1 MWGRAYR
8 GLALFATNVVLAL
21 VVLNV
26 ALHLLLPSPPTPGGG
41 EKVVPGSTAYGSAV
55 RAMASQPSV
64 RDKAPFFPRLTPDDL
79 AALALETWVF
89 RGYRYEPWTQFRE
102 GPYRGRFVNVDEHG
116 FRSTPRGAPWPPDA
130 AAANV
135 FVFGGSTTFGYGLP
149 DDQTVPHHLE
159 RYLARAAGGR
169 RVRVYNF
176 AAGYY
181 FSTQER
187 VLFEQL
193 VASGLRPALAIFV
206 DGLNDFY
213 NASGRPEFTQRLERL
228 WYGAEQREQGGVGD
242 LVRALPMTRAAVMLR
257 DRFAAADGGTAP
269 VPRPAPAVRREP
281 DAELV
286 DRAIA
291 RFQDNRRMI
300 EAVGAAYGIPVVIA
314 WQPVPTY
321 GYDLRHHAF
330 APKDFGPHERSR
342 LGYPKVAALY
352 RRGALGPSAVWCADL
367 QQRLTEPLYLDTVHY
382 APRMA
387 RRVARCLAHAVERR
401 GLLGARPGA

>member
-1 MWGRAYR
+1 MWSRAYR
-8 GLALFATNVVLAL
+8 GTALFLTNLGLAL
-21 VVLNV
+21 VVLNA
-26 ALHLLLPSPPTPGGG
+26 ALWLLLPSRPAPGGG
-41 EKVVPGSTAYGSAV
+41 ARKVVPGTDAYAAAV
-55 RAMASQPSV
+55 RALVSQPSV
-64 RDKAPFFPRLTPDDL
+64 RDKAPFFPHLGPEDL

-116 FRSTPRGAPWPPDA
+116 FRTDAAGAPWPPERD
-130 AAANV
+130 AANV

-159 RYLARAAGGR
+159 RYLARAAEGR

-193 VASGLRPALAIFV
+193 VSAGERPALAVFV

-228 WYGAEQREQGGVGD
+228 WLGAEDGAARGGIGD
-242 LVRALPMTRAAVMLR
+242 LVRALPMTRAATMLR
-257 DRFAAADGGTAP
+257 ERFARRDGGTAP
-269 VPRPAPAVRREP
+269 VPRVVLPPRPEP
-281 DAELV
+281 PDVLV
-286 DRAIA
+286 ERAIA
-291 RFQDNRRMI
+291 RFQDNRRII
-300 EAVGAAYGIPVVIA
+300 EAVGAAYGIPILIA

-321 GYDLRHHAF
+321 GYDVRHHAF

-352 RRGALGPSAVWCADL
+352 RSGALGPSAVWCADI
-367 QQRLTEPLYLDTVHY
+367 QQRLSEPLYIDTVHY
-382 APRMA
+382 TPRMA

-401 GLLGARPGA
+401 GLL